1 MLKLQRVVAL
11 MMMFFLPTLAFVPVM
26 AQDSS
31 ERLTVYSGRNEEL
44 IAPIIAQFTEAT
56 GVQVDVLYGDTA
68 GLANQILEEGANS
81 PADVYIGQDAGAL
94 GALAKAGVL
103 RGLPSDIVER
113 VPEAFKATDNSW
125 VGISGRA
132 RVLVY
137 NPARIEELGLALP
150 ASIVELA
157 KPEYAGQVGWAP
169 ANASFQANVT
179 AMRVLL
185 GDDVTAQW
193 LADMVANGAVNF
205 GSSNTNLNQAVAN
218 GEIAMGITNHYYM
231 FRILAE
237 NPDAPIAQHFFPAG
251 DAGSLINIAGAGILT
266 TSDQPGLSQRL
277 ILYLLGHDAQQYFA
291 DTTYEYPVIGGI
303 TVNGR
308 LTPLES
314 IEAPAIDLSNLDDL
328 QTTLEMIEA
337 SGALDG

>member
-1 MLKLQRVVAL
+1 MLKLHRAFALLILWMLSAVAL
-11 MMMFFLPTLAFVPVM
+11 LPTA
-26 AQDSS
+26 AQEGG

-44 IAPIIAQFTEAT
+44 VGPILAQFTEAT

-81 PADVYIGQDAGAL
+81 PADVYFGQDAGAL

-103 RGLPSDIVER
+103 RVLPSDVVER
-113 VPEAFKATDNSW
+113 VPAIFKAVDNTW
-125 VGISGRA
+125 VGVSGRA

-137 NPARIEELGLALP
+137 NPARIEELGLELP
-150 ASIVELA
+150 ASILDLA

-169 ANASFQANVT
+169 ANASFQANIT

-185 GDDVTAQW
+185 GEDVAAQW
-193 LADMVANGAVNF
+193 LADMVANGAVSF

-237 NPDAPIAQHFFPAG
+237 NPEAPIAQHFFPAG
-251 DAGSLINIAGAGILT
+251 DAGSLINIAGGGILA

-277 ILYLLGHDAQQYFA
+277 LLYFLGHDAQQYFA
-291 DTTYEYPVIGGI
+291 DATYEYPVIPGI
-303 TVNGR
+303 TVNDR

-314 IEAPAIDLSNLDDL
+314 IEAPEIDLSNLDDL
-328 QTTLEMIEA
+328 QTTLGLIEA
-337 SGALDG
+337 SGALDE